1 MLTPAASNPF
11 VATEAMTIAP
21 ALVCDHD
28 GPRPDG
34 GTSPGTRSRRKI
46 AGVAWRGTTSPAA
59 KTGRWPDIPRKLVN
73 KACRQS
79 KSTRLIDELSGS
91 GRSFLVVRPLRRRRL
106 RFLGQDRIAYPRG
119 AATTTGCP
127 CAGSRC
133 ECAAFAGRG
142 HNTRWSSLAIERTQ
156 RIASTGLAQ
165 TAIVI
170 GHKAQIGRLPIACSP
185 FAPGNR
191 ISVCGQQPVPD
202 RQRPRSGTRA
212 DDRASVGRGVSRLC

>member
-1 MLTPAASNPF
+1 MTGRVPTGVRHLVLGRAEKLPVWHGAVQLRLQQRQAGGQISHANSSTKH
-11 VATEAMTIAP
+11 VAKA
-21 ALVCDHD
+21 
-28 GPRPDG
+28 
-34 GTSPGTRSRRKI
+34 SRR
-46 AGVAWRGTTSPAA
+46 ASSMSQAA
-59 KTGRWPDIPRKLVN
+59 TAAVF
-73 KACRQS
+73 S
-79 KSTRLIDELSGS
+79 SY
-91 GRSFLVVRPLRRRRL
+91 GRSA
-106 RFLGQDRIAYPRG
+106 GGDSASSDRIGFAYPRG

-212 DDRASVGRGVSRLC
+212 DDRASVGRGVSRLW